1 MLFETIARRA
11 FGLSGGGRTVEPP
24 LVEIPAPKKARPK
37 VGLALGSG
45 AARGWSHIG
54 VLQVFAEKNIAVDV
68 ITGTSMGAVAG
79 GCYATGKLNEMESFA
94 RALTRSRVL
103 QLLDFHIYGAG
114 LISGHRIGRRLE
126 REIGAISID
135 DLAVKFAAIATE
147 LSTGHEIWLTHG
159 SLVEALR
166 ASYALPGVFDPVQI
180 GGRWLMDGALVNPIP
195 VTAARALG
203 ADFVIAVNLASDST
217 VRGTVIQRHGP
228 DDVKKSDDSALAI
241 LPQKTERTF
250 RSQIMAAAQAFM
262 PSGKKAD
269 IGPRL
274 AGVMIDAFNITQD
287 RIARSRLAGD
297 PPDLM
302 ISPRVGKIGLFEFH
316 RAEEAIAAGREAAE
330 NALKEME
337 RVMGALPVAA

>member
-11 FGLSGGGRTVEPP
+11 FGLGGGGRLVEPVALEP
-24 LVEIPAPKKARPK
+24 PVRAATRPK
-37 VGLALGSG
+37 IGLALGSG

-54 VLQVFAEKNIAVDV
+54 VLQVIAEKKIPIDV

-79 GCYATGKLNEMESFA
+79 GCFAAGKLAEMESFA
-94 RALTRSRVL
+94 RALTKSRVL

-126 REIGAISID
+126 REIGATAID
-135 DLAVKFAAIATE
+135 DLSVKFAAIATE
-147 LSTGHEIWLTHG
+147 LATGHEIWLTHG
-159 SLVEALR
+159 GLVEALR

-203 ADFVIAVNLASDST
+203 AEFVIAVNLASDTT

-228 DDVKKSDDSALAI
+228 DPEKKTGEL
-241 LPQKTERTF
+241 KTEPAPKPERGITA
-250 RSQIMAAAQAFM
+250 QLMAAAQAFM
-262 PSGKKAD
+262 PGTKKAD
-269 IGPRL
+269 VGPRL

-302 ISPRVGKIGLFEFH
+302 LTPRVGKIGLFEFH
-316 RAEEAIAAGREAAE
+316 RAEEAIAAGRDAAE
-330 NALKEME
+330 QAVKEME
-337 RVMGALPVAA
+337 RVMGTLPVAA

>member
-11 FGLSGGGRTVEPP
+11 FGLGGGGRLVEPVALEP
-24 LVEIPAPKKARPK
+24 PVRAATRPK
-37 VGLALGSG
+37 IGLALGSG

-54 VLQVFAEKNIAVDV
+54 VLQVLAEKKIPIDV

-79 GCYATGKLNEMESFA
+79 GCFAAGKLAEMENFA
-94 RALTRSRVL
+94 RALTKSRVL

-126 REIGAISID
+126 REIGATAID
-135 DLAVKFAAIATE
+135 DLPIKFAAIATE
-147 LSTGHEIWLTHG
+147 LATGHEIWLTHG
-159 SLVEALR
+159 GLVEALR

-203 ADFVIAVNLASDST
+203 AEFVIAVNLANDAT

-228 DDVKKSDDSALAI
+228 DPEKKTDEL
-241 LPQKTERTF
+241 KTEPAPKPERGITA
-250 RSQIMAAAQAFM
+250 QLMAAAQAFM
-262 PSGKKAD
+262 PGAKKAEV
-269 IGPRL
+269 GPRL

-302 ISPRVGKIGLFEFH
+302 LTPRVGKIGLFEFH

-330 NALKEME
+330 QAVKEME
-337 RVMGALPVAA
+337 RVMGTLPVAA

>member
-11 FGLSGGGRTVEPP
+11 FGLGGGGRTLDPPALEPP
-24 LVEIPAPKKARPK
+24 VKALPRPK
-37 VGLALGSG
+37 IGLALGSG

-54 VLQVFAEKNIAVDV
+54 VLQIFAERKIPIDI

-79 GCYATGKLNEMESFA
+79 GCFAAGKLAEMEHFA

-126 REIGAISID
+126 REIGATAIE
-135 DLAVKFAAIATE
+135 DLTIKFAAIATE

-159 SLVEALR
+159 GLVDALR

-203 ADFVIAVNLASDST
+203 AEFVIAVNLASDTS

-228 DDVKKSDDSALAI
+228 DSDKKAEE
-241 LPQKTERTF
+241 LPAEATPKPERGF

-262 PSGKKAD
+262 PGAKKAEV
-269 IGPRL
+269 GPRL

-302 ISPRVGKIGLFEFH
+302 MTPRVGKIGLFEFH
-316 RAEEAIAAGREAAE
+316 RADEAIAAGREAAE
-330 NALKEME
+330 NALKDIE
-337 RVMGALPVAA
+337 RAMGTLPVAA

>member
-1 MLFETIARRA
+1 MA
-11 FGLSGGGRTVEPP
+11 
-24 LVEIPAPKKARPK
+24 PAQITPRPK
-37 VGLALGSG
+37 IGLALGSG

-54 VLQVFAEKNIAVDV
+54 VLQVIAERNIPIDV

-79 GCYATGKLNEMESFA
+79 GCFASGKLNEMEGFA

-114 LISGHRIGRRLE
+114 LISGHRIRRRLE
-126 REIGAISID
+126 REIGAVTID
-135 DLAVKFAAIATE
+135 DLPLKFAAIATE
-147 LSTGHEIWLTHG
+147 LATGHEIWLTHG

-180 GGRWLMDGALVNPIP
+180 GSRWLMDGALVNPIP
-195 VTAARALG
+195 VTATRALG

-217 VRGTVIQRHGP
+217 VRGTVIQRHGHEP
-228 DDVKKSDDSALAI
+228 DGKDMPAS
-241 LPQKTERTF
+241 LPLDIAPPKTGRTF
-250 RSQIMAAAQAFM
+250 RSQIMAAAQAFV
-262 PSGKKAD
+262 PGTKKAD
-269 IGPRL
+269 AGPRL

-316 RAEEAIAAGREAAE
+316 RADEAIAAGREAAE
-330 NALKEME
+330 HALKEME
-337 RVMGALPVAA
+337 RVLGALPAAA